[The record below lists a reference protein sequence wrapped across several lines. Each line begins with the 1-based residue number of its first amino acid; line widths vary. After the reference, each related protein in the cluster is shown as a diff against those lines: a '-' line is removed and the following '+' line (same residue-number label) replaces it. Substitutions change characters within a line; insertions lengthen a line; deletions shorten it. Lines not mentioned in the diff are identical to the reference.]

1 MLLVAGALTVDR
13 LYRCVRLP
21 EAGGAVSGSASLQLG
36 SLGGIEA
43 LAALRNGAQVQLL
56 AALGD
61 DADGRVLRDLLH
73 QHGLDAH
80 LQVCADAPTGSGATF
95 LDDEGG
101 HTHVCALAANA
112 LLDAEPEA
120 MRLLDTAT
128 LLLCQCEANPRASGL
143 LMARAR
149 ERGLRCVLHAG
160 PARPDAMRVLAP
172 HADLVV
178 TGDRGLSELVRIF
191 NPSGLG
197 DFTGEQIHG
206 LSDARLHELC
216 RATLPCDIV
225 VLLGAR
231 GAFMSSTDGTFKLQG
246 DARTSVTRPA
256 LRCAEETFVGAL
268 CARLLDGES
277 LLHAVRYSITAAA
290 VMPLPGGQEN
300 IPRKAEVL
308 AALNEKPRDY

>member
-1 MLLVAGALTVDR
+1 M
-13 LYRCVRLP
+13 
-21 EAGGAVSGSASLQLG
+21 QIG

-43 LAALRNGAQVQLL
+43 LAALRSGADVMLL
-56 AALGD
+56 AAVGD

-73 QHGLDAH
+73 QHGLDAR
-80 LQVCADAPTGSGATF
+80 LETCADAPTGSGATF
-95 LDDEGG
+95 LDDAGA
-101 HTHVCALAANA
+101 HAHVCALAANA
-112 LLDAEPEA
+112 LLDAGEEA
-120 MRLLDTAT
+120 MRLLESAT

-149 ERGLRCVLHAG
+149 ERGLRSVLHAG
-160 PARPDAMRVLAP
+160 PMRPDAMRVLAP
-172 HADLVV
+172 NADLVV

-231 GAFMSSTDGTFKLQG
+231 GAFMSSKDGAFKLQG
-246 DARTSVTRPA
+246 DARASVSRPA

-268 CARLLDGES
+268 CARLHDGES
-277 LLHAVRYSITAAA
+277 LLHAVRFAITAAA

-308 AALNEKPRDY
+308 AALVERQGDY